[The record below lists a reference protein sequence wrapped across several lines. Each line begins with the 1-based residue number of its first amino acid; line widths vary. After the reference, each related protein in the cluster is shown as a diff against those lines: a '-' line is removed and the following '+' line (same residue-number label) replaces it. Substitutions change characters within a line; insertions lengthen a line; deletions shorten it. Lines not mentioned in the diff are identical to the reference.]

1 MLSEIV
7 LFIQKT
13 SKLFNDNDFK
23 LLILCLFIEIIK
35 GKYKYKDMEV
45 NFDLLVKD
53 DNLRSQ
59 IINEILDKIK
69 NSIDVYIK

>member
-1 MLSEIV
+1 MLSEII

-53 DNLRSQ
+53 DNLRIQ

>member
-1 MLSEIV
+1 MLSEII

-23 LLILCLFIEIIK
+23 LLMLCLFIETIK
-35 GKYKYKDMEV
+35 GKYKYKDIEV

-53 DNLRSQ
+53 DNLRKE
-59 IINEILDKIK
+59 IINDVLNKIK
-69 NSIDVYIK
+69 GVVDKM

>member
-1 MLSEIV
+1 MLSEII

>member
-1 MLSEIV
+1 MLSEII

-35 GKYKYKDMEV
+35 GKYKYKDIEV

-53 DNLRSQ
+53 DNLRIQ

>member
-1 MLSEIV
+1 MLSEII

-23 LLILCLFIEIIK
+23 LLMLCLFIETIK
-35 GKYKYKDMEV
+35 GKYKYKDIEV

-53 DNLRSQ
+53 DNLRKE
-59 IINEILDKIK
+59 IINDVLNKIQSVVDKM
-69 NSIDVYIK
+69 